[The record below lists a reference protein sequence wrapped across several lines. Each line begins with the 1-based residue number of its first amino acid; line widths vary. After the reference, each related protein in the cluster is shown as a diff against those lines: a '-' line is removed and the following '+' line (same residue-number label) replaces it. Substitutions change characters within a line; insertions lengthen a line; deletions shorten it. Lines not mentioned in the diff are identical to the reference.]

1 MTAKHTGDRRAEDMV
16 QNQIISRGIGNR
28 RVLDAMR
35 RVPREC
41 FLPPSGKGRKSNSN
55 AYGDYP
61 IPIGCGQTISQ
72 PYIVAYMTD
81 RLDLRAN
88 AKVLEIGTGSG
99 YQTAVLAELCQKV
112 YSVERIA
119 YLLKNARKILTDLGY
134 ENIEYQIGDGL
145 EGWAEQ
151 APFDGILVTAAV
163 PGIPDVLKQ
172 QLADNGRM
180 VTPVGDYRTYQIL
193 TVVERIGNR
202 FDATETI
209 GCRFVP
215 CIGKKGF

>member
-1 MTAKHTGDRRAEDMV
+1 MV
-16 QNQIISRGIGNR
+16 QNQIVSRGIGNR

-41 FLPPSGKGRKSNSN
+41 FLPPSGSGRKPNSN

-61 IPIGCGQTISQ
+61 IPIGYGQTISQ

-99 YQTAVLAELCQKV
+99 YQTAVLAELCRKV

-119 YLLKNARKILTDLGY
+119 YLLKNARKILTNLGY

-172 QLADNGRM
+172 QLADNGRL

-193 TVVERIGNR
+193 TVVERIELCVR
-202 FDATETI
+202 
-209 GCRFVP
+209 V
-215 CIGKKGF
+215 